1 MIWIYFGVAVV
12 ALAAAFVAQLFLP
25 PRRRARIIVAAAA
38 CPSALLALLL
48 MLPLVLLE
56 SELDWLQRAVTLAFW
71 FVSAS
76 VVGLI
81 AAIIGSELASLALWL
96 RARRKV
102 PRRP

>member
-25 PRRRARIIVAAAA
+25 PRRRARIIVAAAVG
-38 CPSALLALLL
+38 PSALLALLL
-48 MLPLVLLE
+48 MFPLVLLE
-56 SELDWLQRAVTLAFW
+56 SDLDWLQRAVTLAFW

-81 AAIIGSELASLALWL
+81 AAIGSELASLALWL
-96 RARRKV
+96 RARRKI